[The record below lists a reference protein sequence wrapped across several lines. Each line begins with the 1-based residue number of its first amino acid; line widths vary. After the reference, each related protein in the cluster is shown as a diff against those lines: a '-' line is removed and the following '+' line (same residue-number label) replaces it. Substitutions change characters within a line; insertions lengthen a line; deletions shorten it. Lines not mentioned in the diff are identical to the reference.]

1 VAGLIKRGAPRPSEG
16 ARPQGRELATNLG
29 EFSFDLESLPIRA
42 SKRAELFVQQL
53 LDIE

>member
-1 VAGLIKRGAPRPSEG
+1 LGGVDVALPRPSKG
-16 ARPQGRELATNLG
+16 ARPQGCEFATNLK

-42 SKRAELFVQQL
+42 SERAELFAQQL